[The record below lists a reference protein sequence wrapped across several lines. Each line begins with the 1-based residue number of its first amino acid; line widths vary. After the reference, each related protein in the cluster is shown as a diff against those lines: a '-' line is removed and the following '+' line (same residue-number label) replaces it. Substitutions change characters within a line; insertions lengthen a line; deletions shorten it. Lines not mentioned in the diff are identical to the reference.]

1 LASSAVRGGGGHG
14 RLRRAMVIAQVALSL
29 VLLTTGG
36 LVVRSLE
43 HMLRADP
50 GFNPDRLLT
59 FRLPMPAQLI
69 PKVEDAL
76 ALHERVEQTLGLLP
90 GTTGVSA
97 TSALPLTAGAGQS
110 TISIPGAP
118 GNTGKPEQ
126 DAPLTDSIGI
136 RAGYL
141 SVMGMRVIEGRG
153 FEAMRR
159 EGVREALIDRRLARH
174 FFPSGGAIGAR
185 IPLGDNQSA
194 TVVGV
199 VEQAR
204 LYDVHQDGRPQ
215 IILRAEDWGF
225 RTMTFVVRTS
235 RDPAALTA
243 DVRAAIRRIDP
254 RLAIANVRT
263 MDEVV
268 DDALRRQRLSAALL
282 SGFAVGALLLAAMG
296 LVGVIS
302 SSVTRRRH
310 ELAVR
315 LAVGANHNGLLRL
328 LLGEGVTL
336 VGLGVLVGAPAIY
349 AAGHVL
355 RGTLV
360 GVSPL
365 DPLTLMAVAAAL
377 AAVTMTACYLPARK
391 VLRID
396 PAQSLR
402 QE

>member
-1 LASSAVRGGGGHG
+1 
-14 RLRRAMVIAQVALSL
+14 
-29 VLLTTGG
+29 
-36 LVVRSLE
+36 
-43 HMLRADP
+43 
-50 GFNPDRLLT
+50 
-59 FRLPMPAQLI
+59 
-69 PKVEDAL
+69 
-76 ALHERVEQTLGLLP
+76 
-90 GTTGVSA
+90 
-97 TSALPLTAGAGQS
+97 
-110 TISIPGAP
+110 
-118 GNTGKPEQ
+118 
-126 DAPLTDSIGI
+126 
-136 RAGYL
+136 
-141 SVMGMRVIEGRG
+141 
-153 FEAMRR
+153 MRR
-159 EGVREALIDRRLARH
+159 DEVREAVIDRPLARH
-174 FFPSGGAIGAR
+174 FFPSGGAVGAR
-185 IPLGDNQSA
+185 IPFGDKQSV

-215 IILRAEDWGF
+215 IMLRAEDWGF
-225 RTMTFVVRTS
+225 RTMTFVLRTS
-235 RDPAALTA
+235 RDPLTLTA

-268 DDALRRQRLSAALL
+268 DDALRRQRISATLL

-328 LLGEGVTL
+328 VLGEGVTL
-336 VGLGVLVGAPAIY
+336 VGLGVLIGAPAIY
-349 AAGHVL
+349 AAGQVL

-365 DPLTLMAVAAAL
+365 DPLTLAAVAVAL

-391 VLRID
+391 VLRIN